1 MSIEQL
7 QLSDYHIDI
16 PTSLIAQHP
25 LPDRAA
31 SRLMALNATEPGS
44 IAHHQFD
51 QLPQLL
57 RRGDLLVLNNTRVI
71 PARLHGHK
79 ETGGRVEILLERV
92 LPPQQLLVMIKAS
105 KSPAPGSQI
114 VLGGGRRVE
123 VMGRQDNF
131 FVLDIGDD
139 VDPFTLLEEQ
149 GQVPLPPYI
158 ERAPEADDQQR
169 YQTIYGVEPGAVAAP
184 TAGLHFD
191 DSIFERLEAMG
202 VSRTFVTLHVGAGT
216 FQPVRVENPED
227 HVMHS
232 EYVDVPQ
239 SAVDAVNQT
248 RQSGGR
254 IIAVGTTSVRC
265 LESAAR
271 FGAGGSEPDQSK
283 VDRFERELVSWSG
296 DTRLFL
302 RPGSEF
308 QQVDGMLTNFHLPQ
322 STLMMLVS
330 AFAGHRNIMHA
341 YRCAVESQYRFYS
354 YGDAM
359 LLWPAHST

>member
-1 MSIEQL
+1 MSIKQL
-7 QLSDYHIDI
+7 QLSDYHVDI
-16 PTSLIAQHP
+16 PDSLIAQHP
-25 LPDRAA
+25 LQERAA
-31 SRLMALNATEPGS
+31 SRLMMLNAGEVGS

-51 QLPQLL
+51 QLPELL
-57 RRGDLLVLNNTRVI
+57 QAGDLLVLNNTRVI
-71 PARLHGHK
+71 PARLLGHK

-92 LPPQQLLVMIKAS
+92 LPPRQLLVMIKAS
-105 KSPAPGSQI
+105 KAPAAGTQI
-114 VLGGGRRVE
+114 VLGKDRRVS
-123 VMGRQDNF
+123 VVGRQDNF

-139 VDPFTLLEEQ
+139 IDPYTLLQEQ

-158 ERAPEADDQQR
+158 DRVPDADDQER

-191 DSIFERLEAMG
+191 DAIFERLDALG
-202 VSRTFVTLHVGAGT
+202 VSRTYVTLHVGAGT
-216 FQPVRVENPED
+216 FQPVRVSNPED
-227 HVMHS
+227 HRMHA

-239 SAVDAVNQT
+239 SAVDAVN
-248 RQSGGR
+248 RAREAGGR
-254 IIAVGTTSVRC
+254 VIAVGTTSVRC

-271 FGAGGSEPDQSK
+271 FAREDIDPKSPDAGVANTPLSA
-283 VDRFERELVSWSG
+283 WSG

-302 RPGSEF
+302 RPGSRF
-308 QQVDGMLTNFHLPQ
+308 HSVDGMLTNFHLPQ

-341 YRCAVESQYRFYS
+341 YQCAVELKYRFYS

-359 LLWPAHST
+359 LLWPDSSR